1 MGRRAVGQGPASHG
15 ECQAP
20 EGGFL
25 QEATVRGLGTR
36 GIFLLKQMQGREH
49 VKDH

>member
-1 MGRRAVGQGPASHG
+1 MVRAKHQRVV
-15 ECQAP
+15 
-20 EGGFL
+20 FL

-36 GIFLLKQMQGREH
+36 GIFLLKQMRGREH